1 MEPLGIGIVG
11 TGNIAGGY
19 ARDIP
24 THPHI
29 RLVAATDV
37 DPARSAAFGEAH
49 GCRIHASLDGLLADP
64 AVDIVVNL
72 TVHHAHVEVSKRAL
86 EAGRHVYS
94 EKPMALTSSE
104 ARALITTAEDHGVRL
119 GCAPATF
126 LGEAQQT
133 AAAWIRDGRLGAIR
147 AVYADV
153 SHGRIE
159 TWHPSPEP
167 FFDVGVLVD
176 VAVYPLTL
184 VTTMVGR
191 ATSVRA
197 WGWDLVA
204 DRVTVAGTPFRIGSP
219 DLVIVAVD
227 LDGGA
232 VLRLTGS
239 FYVGRPAKHRGGL
252 EFHGDAASLALGNF
266 QDFNA
271 AVEVGPYGGDYAPV
285 PFVREPFAGIAWG
298 RGVAD
303 LAAAISEARPH
314 RASAEQAAHVVD
326 ILAAAQASMADDGR
340 RIEVTS
346 TFPSPPLMPWA
357 TLPEAESVGG

>member
-1 MEPLGIGIVG
+1 MDPLGVGIVG

-24 THPHI
+24 THPSV
-29 RLVAATDV
+29 RLVAATDL
-37 DPARSAAFGEAH
+37 DPERRAAFGDAY
-49 GCRIHASLDGLLADP
+49 GCRIHGSLDDLLADP
-64 AVDIVVNL
+64 EVDIVTNL
-72 TVHHAHVEVSKRAL
+72 TVHGAHFDVTRRAL
-86 EAGRHVYS
+86 EAGKHVYS
-94 EKPMALTSSE
+94 EKPMALRAEE
-104 ARALITTAEDHGVRL
+104 ARELVAIAGRNGVRL

-133 AAAWIRDGRLGAIR
+133 AAAWIRDERLGTIR

-159 TWHPSPEP
+159 TWHPSPEG

-184 VTTMVGR
+184 VTTMVGA

-197 WGWDLVA
+197 WGWDLMP
-204 DRVTVAGTPFRIGSP
+204 DRVTVDGRPFHIGSP
-219 DLVIVAVD
+219 DLIVAAVE
-227 LDGGA
+227 LEGGA
-232 VLRLTGS
+232 VLRLTAS

-252 EFHGDAASLALGNF
+252 EFHGDAGSLALGSF

-271 AVEVGPYGGDYAPV
+271 PVEFGPYDGTYEPV
-285 PFVREPFAGIAWG
+285 PFVRAPFEGIAWG
-298 RGVAD
+298 RGVAE
-303 LAAAISEARPH
+303 LASAIAEGRPH

-326 ILAAAQASMADDGR
+326 ILAAAASSLAHDGR
-340 RIEVTS
+340 PVAVSS
-346 TFPSPPLMPWA
+346 TFPRPALMPWA
-357 TLPEAESVGG
+357 VI